1 MNYNFRMVFIL
12 LMCSWMLTSCK
23 SEYTK
28 YVERELATGIKNDSL
43 IFGIKMG
50 QTRKDFFSICWQLNK
65 DKVLSHGN
73 GNSTVKYEEVLDSTQ
88 DQSFRKDL
96 LFYATFDENDT
107 IVGMDMTYYYA
118 AWAPWNKDK
127 FSTTLADSLQVKF
140 MKDYGGNPFLP
151 IPLDNEKYKA
161 FVKIDGNRQI
171 LIYLKDDK
179 EVVVK
184 IEDLNH
190 KLKKK

>member
-1 MNYNFRMVFIL
+1 MNYNFRMVFVV

-171 LIYLKDDK
+171 LIYPKDDK

>member
-1 MNYNFRMVFIL
+1 MNYNIRMVFVV

-171 LIYLKDDK
+171 LIYPKDDK